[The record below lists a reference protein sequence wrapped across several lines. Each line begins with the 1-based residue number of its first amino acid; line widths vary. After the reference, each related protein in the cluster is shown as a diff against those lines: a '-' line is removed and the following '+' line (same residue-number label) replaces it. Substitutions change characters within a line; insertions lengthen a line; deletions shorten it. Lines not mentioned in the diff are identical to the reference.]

1 MMTPR
6 IGITAAF
13 LLSLLACSE
22 KPQTAGAAKLD
33 ASPYSGAGMA
43 YTEKNWK
50 AGDKTSWE
58 SALRARAQHGQN
70 DYSRAK

>member
-1 MMTPR
+1 MMLR
-6 IGITAAF
+6 IGTAAVL

-22 KPQTAGAAKLD
+22 KPQTAGSAKLD
-33 ASPYSGAGMA
+33 ASPYSGAGAA

-58 SALRARAQHGQN
+58 SALRVRAQHGQN